1 MSAENNEE
9 VVVVE
14 RDLVVVENDEI
25 VLEIVEIEEYVRE
38 GRPVPKARMYRYR
51 VNKQKFDTDKEEI
64 TGAEIL
70 ERAGLVP
77 VKDYRLRKKRR
88 HGPPEEVKPEEIV
101 HLREHGVERFV
112 AQHKHV
118 QDGRGGR
125 SEFAVGEEDRDFLDG
140 LGLKWEALKVPV
152 PNGPGPRLW
161 IVIYQVPI
169 PGGFNVSVADV
180 AIEIAPGYPSAQLD
194 MASFNPPLAL
204 RTGRTIACVQ
214 AVEKIDGLDWQRWSR
229 HRTGSCVWKPGVD
242 NLESHFAYVQ
252 DWLVRELGQ

>member
-88 HGPPEEVKPEEIV
+88 NGPPEEVKPEEIV

-169 PGGFNVSVADV
+169 PGG
-180 AIEIAPGYPSAQLD
+180 L
-194 MASFNPPLAL
+194 
-204 RTGRTIACVQ
+204 
-214 AVEKIDGLDWQRWSR
+214 QRLGGGCR
-229 HRTGSCVWKPGVD
+229 HRDRARLPQRAARHGVVQSAPRAAHRANDRLRPGRREDRRPGLAALVAPSHRVVR
-242 NLESHFAYVQ
+242 LEA
-252 DWLVRELGQ
+252 RCR